1 MFQLDVVALDEKFV
15 RQLLIVVGQELKHVV
30 PSSGRG
36 RLGPSVIDC
45 PRSRSSG
52 W

>member
-1 MFQLDVVALDEKFV
+1 M
-15 RQLLIVVGQELKHVV
+15 RQLLNVVEQELKHVV
-30 PSSGRG
+30 PNSGRG
-36 RLGPSVIDC
+36 RLGPSVVDC